1 MPTPIRLID
10 YVPEEYH
17 FEVDPAYRVDTE
29 SAEEILEDDPIVSI
43 DVDWTNP
50 EVPPEADT
58 EDIEHPDEAFV
69 FHLTV
74 GVNDDDDAG
83 GPYRIRLR
91 LSGIF
96 QRAAPAQLFD
106 DEDADNDYLAH
117 TLSSCISMLYGA
129 ARNELATM
137 TSQTPYGKFLLPPV
151 SPMRAAQSVLEENT
165 GDIQEEDGA
174 QADAEENA

>member
-1 MPTPIRLID
+1 MPAPIQLID

-17 FEVDPAYRVDTE
+17 FEVDPAYRLDPE
-29 SAEEILEDDPIVSI
+29 RAEEILKEEATVSI
-43 DVDWTNP
+43 DVDWSDP
-50 EVPPEADT
+50 EVPPEADVG
-58 EDIEHPDEAFV
+58 EIDHPDEAFIFNLRV
-69 FHLTV
+69 L
-74 GVNDDDDAG
+74 VNDDDDTK

-91 LSGIF
+91 LSGMF
-96 QRAAPAQLFD
+96 QRTAPAQLFD

-151 SPMRAAQSVLEENT
+151 SPMQTARSVLEDN
-165 GDIQEEDGA
+165 EEDEDT
-174 QADAEENA
+174 DAEE

>member
-1 MPTPIRLID
+1 MSPPIQLID

-17 FEVDPAYRVDTE
+17 FEVDPAYRLDPE
-29 SAEEILEDDPIVSI
+29 RAEEILKEEATVSI
-43 DVDWTNP
+43 DVDWSDP
-50 EVPPEADT
+50 EVPSEADV
-58 EDIEHPDEAFV
+58 EEVDHPDEAFV
-69 FHLTV
+69 FNLTV
-74 GVNDDDDAG
+74 LVNDADDTG
-83 GPYRIRLR
+83 GTYRIRLR

-96 QRAAPAQLFD
+96 QRTAPAQLFN

-151 SPMRAAQSVLEENT
+151 SPMQVARSVLEENS
-165 GDIQEEDGA
+165 EEA
-174 QADAEENA
+174 EADENGE